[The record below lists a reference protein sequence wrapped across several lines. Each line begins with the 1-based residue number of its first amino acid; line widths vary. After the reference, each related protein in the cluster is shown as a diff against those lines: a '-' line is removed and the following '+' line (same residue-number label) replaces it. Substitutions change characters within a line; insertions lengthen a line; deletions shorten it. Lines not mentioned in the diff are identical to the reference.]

1 VRAPKAAKRRWAL
14 VAVAVRRRGRILL
27 QQRPADG
34 LLAKTWALPLQEL
47 AGRTPTQ
54 AVRAVLAELGLRLE
68 GKARALGEIR
78 HIFTHRDATVQV
90 LVARTSGRVVRS
102 DARWIHPRDLESLPL
117 SSFGRKM
124 IERADEAEA

>member
-1 VRAPKAAKRRWAL
+1 
-14 VAVAVRRRGRILL
+14 VAVRNRGRILL

-47 AGRTPTQ
+47 DGRTPAQ
-54 AVRAVLAELGLRLE
+54 AAPAVLAELGLRLE
-68 GKARALGEIR
+68 GKARDLGEIR

-90 LVARTSGRVVRS
+90 LGARASGRVVRS
-102 DARWIHPRDLESLPL
+102 DARWIHPQDFESLPL

-124 IERADEAEA
+124 IERANDDEA